1 AQTFDDLGY
10 RYVYDLFATSDH
22 FALSVNDQYTPAA
35 HFLGNHEVKR
45 NPAHVS
51 YVVNPTMDFSGA
63 GTVADHAYWLSG
75 LKLRN
80 AGGDAP
86 LGHVDA
92 RSAAFGH
99 GDPTAGSTQ
108 TDGGVLTGG
117 NYVAMPYVERSKTWG
132 KAPHTDPRDTLHL
145 DVQNL
150 SRVVVHPGRARL
162 TCHAKLDVSTDG

>member
-1 AQTFDDLGY
+1 
-10 RYVYDLFATSDH
+10 
-22 FALSVNDQYTPAA
+22 
-35 HFLGNHEVKR
+35 
-45 NPAHVS
+45 
-51 YVVNPTMDFSGA
+51 MDCSGA

-99 GDPTAGSTQ
+99 GDPTPGSTQ
-108 TDGGVLTGG
+108 TGGGVLTGG
-117 NYVAMPYVERSKTWG
+117 NYVAMPYVERSKAWG
-132 KAPHTDPRDTLHL
+132 AAPSTNPGDTLHL

-150 SRVVVHPGRARL
+150 SRVVVHPRRARL
-162 TCHAKLDVSTDG
+162 TCSAKLDVSTDGPLAVRLSGCGRTV